1 MKQDILV
8 PEVQDVIVAV
18 VPRPVEATGAGEA
31 DLWDI
36 YVINQREDSMDNVLI
51 TSQGYGSIDG
61 RDKTTTVLRHFH
73 QTVGAGEAVKV
84 EPIEAELFGLKNEYW
99 ISFNSGNQMLDK
111 KFVFKPGT
119 ISSESLETVP
129 VLERPGVMIR

>member
-18 VPRPVEATGAGEA
+18 VPRPVEATSAGEA